1 MEGTDFRIFPEG
13 LVNTPLFLNR
23 EVKLINLE
31 IILMNLYNMLWTR
44 GGGWTHMNH
53 FSTLKTS
60 VFNGGNCVR
69 PHSSGK
75 DFLEI
80 LPVG

>member
-1 MEGTDFRIFPEG
+1 M
-13 LVNTPLFLNR
+13 NTPQFLNK

-31 IILMNLYNMLWTR
+31 IILMNLYNMLQVRWGR
-44 GGGWTHMNH
+44 AEWTHIND

-60 VFNGGNCVR
+60 VFNGEVWQR
-69 PHSSGK
+69 QHSSGK